1 MLIYLD
7 DNQGKELL
15 DLLNTEDAF
24 GTLSKCLKQVIASIK
39 TGLEQY
45 ETYK

>member
-15 DLLNTEDAF
+15 NLLNTEDAF
-24 GTLSKCLKQVIASIK
+24 GTLPKCLRKVIASIK

-45 ETYK
+45 ETHK

>member
-7 DNQGKELL
+7 ETMAKRLL

-24 GTLSKCLKQVIASIK
+24 GTLPKCLKRVIKDIEEK
-39 TGLEQY
+39 L
-45 ETYK
+45 